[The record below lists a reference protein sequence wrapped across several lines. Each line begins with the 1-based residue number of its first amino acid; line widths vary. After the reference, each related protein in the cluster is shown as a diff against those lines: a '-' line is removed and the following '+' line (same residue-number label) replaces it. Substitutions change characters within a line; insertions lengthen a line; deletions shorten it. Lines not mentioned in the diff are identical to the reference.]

1 MTKKRPSGKTMG
13 ASGQSKARK
22 LNRRRAEDWG
32 RTQLACQ
39 QRLKSRRKRTHKVRP
54 AKGNWHDYRKVL
66 FRVIESL
73 YGLAV
78 YADSADRQTQD
89 ALWAAI
95 PACPLCPLVSSGK
108 QAPAF
113 EEMAEVAQRIANV
126 LLDESGPEDRLADAA
141 GLAKRLCALRTD
153 LTDLADFQQDLH
165 PSEESLTALCA
176 VEFSAVNLMA
186 TADALAGFARLN
198 FNHLSKRLERLQQQ
212 VQRWRE
218 GIIVYDTWRLA
229 APSYQRWYPW

>member
-1 MTKKRPSGKTMG
+1 M
-13 ASGQSKARK
+13 
-22 LNRRRAEDWG
+22 
-32 RTQLACQ
+32 
-39 QRLKSRRKRTHKVRP
+39 
-54 AKGNWHDYRKVL
+54 
-66 FRVIESL
+66 IESL